1 MRWDIPLLV
10 AYAYPYAPYDK
21 HRLSCDVINMQFAI
35 DEITDSQSGAEAR
48 DTIDHH
54 LRILFGEPCD
64 GSPLSKMTAAY
75 VSIGVARIFVRA
87 YHSA

>member
-1 MRWDIPLLV
+1 MHTRT
-10 AYAYPYAPYDK
+10 
-21 HRLSCDVINMQFAI
+21 HRMTSSDWSCDVINMRFAI